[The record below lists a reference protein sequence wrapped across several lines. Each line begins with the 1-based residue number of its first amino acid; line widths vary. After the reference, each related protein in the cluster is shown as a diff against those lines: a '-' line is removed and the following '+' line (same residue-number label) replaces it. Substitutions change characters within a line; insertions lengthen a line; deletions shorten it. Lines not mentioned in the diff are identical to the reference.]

1 MTMPSAKKLVSVITP
16 VHNDG
21 KYIGAT
27 ASSILQQSLTDFE
40 WILVDD
46 GSNGETASVL
56 ASLAASD
63 SRIRIITNPVAYG
76 PARARNIGIAAAE
89 GEFVAFLDADDIWDA
104 HKLEQQVRFMR
115 EHDLDFSYHDYIPFE
130 DGSGRPISKICG
142 PNRLTL
148 FSHNSRRGVGCLAVM
163 LKRDIAGDGV
173 FPAMPPG
180 HVAEDFAEWAILI
193 KGGLRGERLPK
204 TLAWYRV
211 RKRSFSS
218 NKIRS
223 AHSVWF
229 IMRTMEGFGKIT
241 SAFFLTSY
249 LLNAMTSRL
258 MARIAS
264 PHQTLASPPWH

>member
-1 MTMPSAKKLVSVITP
+1 MIKSSAKRLVSIITP

-27 ASSILQQSLTDFE
+27 AISILQQSLTDFE

-46 GSNGETASVL
+46 GSNGETAGVL
-56 ASLAASD
+56 ARLAASD
-63 SRIRIITNPVAYG
+63 ARIRIITNPVAYG
-76 PARARNIGIAAAE
+76 PARARNIGIAAAS
-89 GEFVAFLDADDIWDA
+89 GEYVAFLDADDIWDA
-104 HKLEQQVRFMR
+104 NKLEQQVTFMR
-115 EHDLDFSYHDYIPFE
+115 NHDLDFSYHDYIPFE
-130 DGSGRPISKICG
+130 DGSGRPLSKICG

-148 FSHNSRRGVGCLAVM
+148 FSHNARRGVGCLAVM
-163 LKRDIAGDGV
+163 LKRKIAGDGV

-180 HVAEDFAEWAILI
+180 LVAEDFAAWAILI

-218 NKIRS
+218 NKFRS

-229 IMRTMEGFGKIT
+229 IMRTMEGFGKVT
-241 SAFFLTSY
+241 SAFFLASFLFT
-249 LLNAMTSRL
+249 AMTSRVV
-258 MARIAS
+258 ARVSS
-264 PHQTLASPPWH
+264 PYQTLAAPPWH